1 MAAETI
7 TVESRGNYLGLAAGE
22 RAEFPVDYPDLL
34 ECVARGYV
42 FDVSRPAPPIPGPPA
57 KNCGHC

>member
-1 MAAETI
+1 MTVETI
-7 TVESRGNYLGLAAGE
+7 LVESRGNYLGLTAGE

-42 FDVSRPAPPIPGPPA
+42 FDVERPTPPPPPA
-57 KNCGHC
+57 QPKNCGGC